1 MSVHETLQVFID
13 RFSGES
19 SLNRKSTL
27 FRTTFLSV
35 QTPTRSVFARLLMKK
50 DLFGSHICGR
60 ALISPYFS
68 LLLGSLCHKFSR
80 AGWESNGIPSLSFRQ
95 SVLRTMYYP

>member
-1 MSVHETLQVFID
+1 MKLCVFID

-19 SLNRKSTL
+19 SLSRRSTL

-35 QTPTRSVFARLLMKK
+35 QTPTRSVFARLLMKE

-80 AGWESNGIPSLSFRQ
+80 AGWESNGIHQP
-95 SVLRTMYYP
+95 VI